1 MRESV
6 PIEANDGADAKDVVG
21 DDMDVVELDDGLVE
35 MSETSTADVATKPTK
50 QRAGKVKTSHEIHL
64 DSDSEEE
71 EVAIVSADHL

>member
-35 MSETSTADVATKPTK
+35 MSETSTADVATKQK
-50 QRAGKVKTSHEIHL
+50 AGKVKTSHEIHL

>member
-6 PIEANDGADAKDVVG
+6 PIEANDGADAKDAVG
-21 DDMDVVELDDGLVE
+21 NDMDVVGQDDCLVE
-35 MSETSTADVATKPTK
+35 MSETSTAVVATKPTK
-50 QRAGKVKTSHEIHL
+50 QKAGKVKTSHEIHL